1 MYIQRDGEFEVHHI
15 AEVRHLKRFFKP
27 TSKAPSIILTKAEH
41 AVWTKELRDALPFGQ
56 PYTKTQVIEAYKKVY
71 EDRPEWLK
79 AALDYIT
86 K

>member
-1 MYIQRDGEFEVHHI
+1 LYIRRDGG
-15 AEVRHLKRFFKP
+15 
-27 TSKAPSIILTKAEH
+27 
-41 AVWTKELRDALPFGQ
+41 DALPFGQ